1 MSTIES
7 LPKGWSEKPLGEL
20 LSFQNGANADGSA
33 YGRGVKFANVL
44 EVLENSHLKAKQIP
58 GMVSV
63 PKSVI
68 QSFRLIPGDVLFNRT
83 SETQDE
89 VALASVYLD
98 ESEAIFG
105 GFVIRGRRKTDELD
119 PVWSGYG
126 LRADR
131 VRKQIVALSQGAVR
145 ANIGQENLGKVI
157 VWLPPL
163 EEQQAIA
170 GVLSDVDALI
180 DSLDALIAKKRD
192 LKQATMQQLLTGKK
206 RLPGFSRPGKRILTE
221 AGYLPSDWDV
231 QTLGSLTTLMTNGF
245 VGTATSHYTSS
256 DGVLYIQGYN
266 VKEDGLKF
274 HGIKFVTKA
283 FHAAHMKSCLRGG
296 DLLTVQT
303 GEVGLSTVVPDE
315 HAGSNCHA
323 LIISRFRK
331 SDVDSNFMRYYF
343 NSHIGRSRL
352 RLIETGTTMKHLNV
366 GDMLQFVV
374 PVPRLCEQNAIAEV
388 LMDNDAEIKAL
399 TARRDKTQL
408 MKTGLMQELLSGRR
422 RLV

>member
-68 QSFRLIPGDVLFNRT
+68 QSFRLIRGDVLFNRT

-98 ESEAIFG
+98 DSEAIFG
-105 GFVIRGRRKTDELD
+105 GFVIRGRRKTNDLD

-157 VWLPPL
+157 VWLPPP

-170 GVLSDVDALI
+170 GVLSDLDSLI
-180 DSLDALIAKKRD
+180 DSLNALIAKKRD
-192 LKQATMQQLLTGKK
+192 LKQATMQQLLTGRK
-206 RLPGFSRPGKRILTE
+206 RLPGFAREWASG
-221 AGYLPSDWDV
+221 
-231 QTLGSLTTLMTNGF
+231 TLDSLMTFDDESLTC
-245 VGTATSHYTSS
+245 ATSPDFTFDYISLDS
-256 DGVLYIQGYN
+256 VSRGVLEETQRVTFRN
-266 VKEDGLKF
+266 APSRARRVVKPNDVLFGTVRPNLMSHLLVGEFRTPQIASTGFAVLRAKKHKCDPR
-274 HGIKFVTKA
+274 FV
-283 FHAAHMKSCLRGG
+283 FQWL
-296 DLLTVQT
+296 
-303 GEVGLSTVVPDE
+303 
-315 HAGSNCHA
+315 
-323 LIISRFRK
+323 F
-331 SDVDSNFMRYYF
+331 
-343 NSHIGRSRL
+343 SRL
-352 RLIETGTTMKHLNV
+352 ATTQIDALLVGSSYPALNSKDV
-366 GDMLQFVV
+366 RSLKIDF
-374 PVPRLCEQNAIAEV
+374 PHFEEQKAIAEV
-388 LMDNDAEIKAL
+388 LTDFDHEIDALI
-399 TARRDKTQL
+399 ARRNKTQHL
-408 MKTGLMQELLSGRR
+408 KTGLMQELLSGRR